1 MDGSHME
8 TFDTIIVGLGAMG
21 SASAYYLSQQHKV
34 LGLEQFTPAH
44 NLGSSHGETRAIR
57 EAYFEDPVYVP
68 MVQRAYDNWSH
79 LEKKAQT
86 SLLKQVGGLM
96 IGPRDSLVFR
106 GAEKSAKK
114 HNLAHE
120 ILDAQTIQQ
129 RFPSLSPRESMY
141 AVWEPRAGVLFVE
154 KCIKAYQKLAQEQ
167 GAQLHFS
174 EEVLSWDATQDNVVV
189 TTTKQKYQAKKL
201 VLSAG
206 AWITSLVPALK
217 QHLNIERLVQ
227 LWFKGRKDYNLC
239 PINIWEYAN
248 NCFFYSLPDL
258 GEGIKIAL
266 HHSGQI
272 TTVQD
277 LDRNICENTDIHPVQ
292 KLIKTYMPS
301 VNPEVIRSSV
311 CMYTNTSDGHFII
324 DNHPQHKNVWIVSP
338 CSGHGFKFASVI
350 GEIVTS
356 LITANTTPFPLE
368 CFSIKR
374 FSQ

>member
-1 MDGSHME
+1 ME

-21 SASAYYLSQQHKV
+21 SATAYYLSQQQKV
-34 LGLEQFTPAH
+34 LGLEQFTVAH

-96 IGPRDSLVFR
+96 IGPRNSLVFR
-106 GAEKSAKK
+106 GAEKSAIE
-114 HNLAHE
+114 HNLSHE
-120 ILDAQTIQQ
+120 ILDAQTIKQ
-129 RFPSLSPRESMY
+129 RFPFFSPRESMY

-154 KCIKAYQKLAQEQ
+154 KCIEAYIKLAQEQ

-174 EEVLSWDATQDNVVV
+174 EEVLSWNATEDGVVV
-189 TTTKQKYQAKKL
+189 TTTKGKYRAKKL

-206 AWITSLVPALK
+206 AWMTNLFSALEK
-217 QHLNIERLVQ
+217 HLNVERLVQ
-227 LWFKGRKDYNLC
+227 LWFNGSKDHHLC
-239 PINIWEYAN
+239 PVNIWEYAN
-248 NCFFYSLPDL
+248 NCFFYSLPDI

-272 TTVQD
+272 TTVQNLNRD
-277 LDRNICENTDIHPVQ
+277 ICEKTDILPVQ
-292 KLIKTYMPS
+292 KLIKTYMPH
-301 VNPEVIRSSV
+301 VNPEVIKSSV
-311 CMYTNTSDGHFII
+311 CMYTNTPDGHFII
-324 DNHPQHKNVWIVSP
+324 DNHPQHKNVWVVSP

-350 GEIVTS
+350 GEIITS
-356 LITANTTPFPLE
+356 LITTNTTPFPLE

-374 FSQ
+374 FSL